1 MLELAELESQLQKE
15 GFQHTYTWEDGPEV
29 FYPDHTHNKPTAH
42 VILSGE
48 MTLVMNG
55 DSKTYYPGDRCDV
68 PPGVVHSALMGPKG
82 CRYLIGEK

>member
-48 MTLVMNG
+48 MTLVMKRRVENILSG
-55 DSKTYYPGDRCDV
+55 RSLRCSGRRGSLRVDGTKRL
-68 PPGVVHSALMGPKG
+68 PML
-82 CRYLIGEK
+82 CW